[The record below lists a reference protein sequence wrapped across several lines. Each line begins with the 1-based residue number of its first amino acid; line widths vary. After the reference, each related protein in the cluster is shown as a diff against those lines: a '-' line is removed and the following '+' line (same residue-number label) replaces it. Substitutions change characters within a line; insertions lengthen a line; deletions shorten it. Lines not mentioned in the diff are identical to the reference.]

1 MHKDGKRHRVCR
13 PSSHGDRGVH
23 HVAKHVT
30 RRRGF
35 IRGSLLTCHRFTR
48 GRRLTCHYRYPPDL
62 SICFSLPSR
71 PPIIRT
77 AQKRCQLTLTE
88 GTSLPFAT
96 PRCAL
101 PNCKNLTEHPL
112 RKYWSDGPHSTAV
125 PLHTRS
131 RGSQTLTAPKH
142 AERRTLAGRSP

>member
-48 GRRLTCHYRYPPDL
+48 GRRLTCHYRYPPAL
-62 SICFSLPSR
+62 SIRSAVK
-71 PPIIRT
+71 T
-77 AQKRCQLTLTE
+77 ADYTHSPKAVSTNSHRRNQL
-88 GTSLPFAT
+88 SFAT

-101 PNCKNLTEHPL
+101 PNCKNLTAHPL
-112 RKYWSDGPHSTAV
+112 RKYWSDGPHSTAI

-131 RGSQTLTAPKH
+131 RGSQTLTAPKP
-142 AERRTLAGRSP
+142 AEHRTLASRSP